1 MDTLLS
7 LSITH
12 VSWWFYVDALLSLS
26 ITHVKLVVLCGY
38 SVEFVNYSSKVGG
51 FMWIHC

>member
-1 MDTLLS
+1 MDT
-7 LSITH
+7 
-12 VSWWFYVDALLSLS
+12 LLSLS

-38 SVEFVNYSSKVGG
+38 SVEFVNYSCKVGG

>member
-1 MDTLLS
+1 VDTLLS

-12 VSWWFYVDALLSLS
+12 VSWWFYVDTSS

-38 SVEFVNYSSKVGG
+38 SVVCQLLK
-51 FMWIHC
+51 